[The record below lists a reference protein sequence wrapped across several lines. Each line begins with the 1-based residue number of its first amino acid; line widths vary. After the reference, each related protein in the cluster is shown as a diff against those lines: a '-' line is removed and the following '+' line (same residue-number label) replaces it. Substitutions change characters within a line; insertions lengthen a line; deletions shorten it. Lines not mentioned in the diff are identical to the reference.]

1 MGSYA
6 SNNTQHND
14 CTIAVIQRNTPPNTD
29 ISITLSTEIQAKS
42 LGIILDHLRSQWQ
55 TKYSSRD
62 KKLLISLPHIWMWK
76 HFRRTNKTWN

>member
-42 LGIILDHLRSQWQ
+42 LGIILDHLRSQ
-55 TKYSSRD
+55 
-62 KKLLISLPHIWMWK
+62 
-76 HFRRTNKTWN
+76 